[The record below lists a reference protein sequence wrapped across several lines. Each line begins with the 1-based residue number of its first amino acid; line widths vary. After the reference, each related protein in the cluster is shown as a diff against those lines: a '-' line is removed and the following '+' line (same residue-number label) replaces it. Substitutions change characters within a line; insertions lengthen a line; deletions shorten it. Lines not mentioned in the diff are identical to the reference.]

1 MEMSY
6 TNPSNESLK
15 RYWRRSQY
23 QRLVGAQASRENM
36 RVARLGGKRKRGWN
50 IRITRKLK
58 LGLKILSPIKLLLKL
73 RTAYINMMIRLEG
86 KVGALNGD
94 NFFKA
99 KRINQKTEKNST
111 NKDSKAA
118 QEFEA
123 KLIFQIYK
131 SFTASRANYLLPNE
145 AK

>member
-6 TNPSNESLK
+6 STSSNGNFK

-50 IRITRKLK
+50 IRIIKKIK

-73 RTAYINMMIRLEG
+73 RTAYIKMMIRLEG

-99 KRINQKTEKNST
+99 KRINQKTEKNS
-111 NKDSKAA
+111 NDSKAA
-118 QEFEA
+118 EEFEA
-123 KLIFQIYK
+123 KLILEIYK
-131 SFTASRANYLLPNE
+131 SLTASRELPSSQM
-145 AK
+145 K